1 MEENMSDNE
10 TIKRTQ
16 HLRVPVLPDEKKL
29 ILQNAKNSGMKTA
42 KFLREIGQGY
52 EVRGIVDYEKVS
64 EMARING
71 DLGRLGGLL
80 KLWLTDDKKTANFD
94 ANVIRAVLHK
104 IENNQA
110 ELGALMMAI
119 VKPKSK

>member
-1 MEENMSDNE
+1 MSDNE